1 MMSTIAAATRLKI
14 KIIMLNKHMKQN
26 RKHIITV
33 KTQDANIVIYICM
46 CIN

>member
-1 MMSTIAAATRLKI
+1 MKSTIAAATGPKI
-14 KIIMLNKHMKQN
+14 KIIMLNKDMKQN

-33 KTQDANIVIYICM
+33 KTQDANIVIYKCM